1 MNFKKILPILIA
13 VLMLASIGAAS
24 AANVSNSQISTSS
37 SQVKSYVE
45 SNGSL
50 PANVTVG
57 SQKVTSSQFLYL
69 LTKSTVNINSGT
81 SSSIAIRNVAK
92 PPTPSETVK
101 SGTLTQS
108 QYITLAKNINTFVTA
123 NGRLPN
129 FTTTSLGNMRYE
141 SLVYTYSKILS
152 YYKTNNKLP
161 STVSVKPWSSITKPT
176 TSTSVSRSQIIKSA
190 ASVKSYMESNDYLP
204 STVTVGSHKVTS
216 AQFLYLLAKGTVN
229 TNSGNTNSIA
239 IRSVVKPTSPSE
251 TAKSGT
257 LTKSEYVNIANS
269 IINYITKNKKAPNY
283 ATSKLGN
290 IRYESLVY
298 TYSKILSY
306 YNSNGKLPSSVSVK
320 PWSSSSYGPP
330 AKLNGTVKY
339 TSTLLGENSY
349 GYVLKLSSFGSGT
362 NKVAIIIG
370 VHPQEVQ
377 THIAMLNAIDA
388 LHSKL
393 KNVKIYVFAVVVKDG
408 SDYAVGRTRGQD
420 LANKYVVPN
429 IDSSFKLVIDTHG
442 HRGLGEYTS
451 ANFIFAPYADSK
463 SKSYANKII
472 GQTNGNLKYLTIKDG
487 TSPEYVTIPIA
498 KKGIPTLIFEQYINQ
513 ANYAKVL
520 YNNALQVVK
529 SINTM
534 FA

>member
-1 MNFKKILPILIA
+1 
-13 VLMLASIGAAS
+13 
-24 AANVSNSQISTSS
+24 
-37 SQVKSYVE
+37 
-45 SNGSL
+45 
-50 PANVTVG
+50 
-57 SQKVTSSQFLYL
+57 
-69 LTKSTVNINSGT
+69 
-81 SSSIAIRNVAK
+81 
-92 PPTPSETVK
+92 
-101 SGTLTQS
+101 
-108 QYITLAKNINTFVTA
+108 
-123 NGRLPN
+123 
-129 FTTTSLGNMRYE
+129 
-141 SLVYTYSKILS
+141 
-152 YYKTNNKLP
+152 
-161 STVSVKPWSSITKPT
+161 
-176 TSTSVSRSQIIKSA
+176 
-190 ASVKSYMESNDYLP
+190 
-204 STVTVGSHKVTS
+204 
-216 AQFLYLLAKGTVN
+216 LLAKGTVN

-393 KNVKIYVFAVVVKDG
+393 K
-408 SDYAVGRTRGQD
+408 
-420 LANKYVVPN
+420 
-429 IDSSFKLVIDTHG
+429 
-442 HRGLGEYTS
+442 
-451 ANFIFAPYADSK
+451 
-463 SKSYANKII
+463 
-472 GQTNGNLKYLTIKDG
+472 
-487 TSPEYVTIPIA
+487 
-498 KKGIPTLIFEQYINQ
+498 
-513 ANYAKVL
+513 
-520 YNNALQVVK
+520 
-529 SINTM
+529 M
-534 FA
+534 

>member
-1 MNFKKILPILIA
+1 MNFKKFLPILIA
-13 VLMLASIGAAS
+13 VLMLVSIGAAS
-24 AANVSNSQISTSS
+24 AANVNNTQISTSS
-37 SQVKSYVE
+37 SQVKSHVE
-45 SNGSL
+45 SNGGL

-57 SQKVTSSQFLYL
+57 NQKVTSSQFLYL
-69 LTKSTVNINSGT
+69 LTKSTVNINSGNT
-81 SSSIAIRNVAK
+81 NSIAIKNVTK
-92 PPTPSETVK
+92 PTKPSETVK
-101 SGTLTQS
+101 SGTLTKS
-108 QYITLAKNINTFVTA
+108 QYVSIAKNINTFTTS

-129 FTTTSLGNMRYE
+129 YAKTSLGNMRYE
-141 SLVYTYSKILS
+141 SLVYTYSKVLS
-152 YYKTNNKLP
+152 YYKTNKKLP
-161 STVSVKPWSSITKPT
+161 STVSVKPWSSVTKPT

-190 ASVKSYMESNDYLP
+190 ASVKSYMESNDNLP
-204 STVTVGSHKVTS
+204 STVTVGSQKVTS
-216 AQFLYLLAKGTVN
+216 AQFLYLLTKGTVN

-239 IRSVVKPTSPSE
+239 VKNVTKPTKSSE
-251 TAKSGT
+251 TVKSGT
-257 LTKSEYVNIANS
+257 LTKSQYVTIANN
-269 IINYITKNKKAPNY
+269 IVNYITKNGKVPNY

-306 YNSNGKLPSSVSVK
+306 YNSNNKLPSTVSVK
-320 PWSSSSYGPP
+320 PWSSSSYGSP

-339 TSTLLGENSY
+339 TRTLLGENSY
-349 GYVLKLSSFGSGT
+349 GYALKLSSFGSGT

-393 KNVKIYVFAVVVKDG
+393 KNVKIYVYAVVVNDG
-408 SDYAVGRTRGQD
+408 SDYNTGRARGES

-429 IDSSFKLVIDTHG
+429 IDKSFKLVIDTHG
-442 HRGLGEYTS
+442 HRGLADYTS
-451 ANFIFAPYADSK
+451 ANFIFAPHQDTK

-472 GQTNGNLKYLTIKDG
+472 SKTSGNLKYVNIKDG
-487 TSPEYVTIPIA
+487 TSPKSVTIPIA
-498 KKGIPTLIFEQYINQ
+498 KKGIPTLVYEQYINQ
-513 ANYAKVL
+513 PNYAKVL

-529 SINTM
+529 AINTI